1 MKGLRV
7 AVGLAVLLSLAAA
20 ARAYESKDVEEMP
33 RAAPGRPDAPVATQ
47 PPGEGARSSE
57 ASGSPTQDEWAKN
70 EIALLVIATIV
81 DGKRGYPLD
90 LARVTAQRPG
100 GRVREIA
107 RTGVTGRVRARFEM
121 HDPPPKGSGSG
132 GSGGSAQVVVR
143 VERPGYL
150 PYEGTFSPGSL
161 PKKGR
166 YALMDLGELR
176 LRRVP
181 LEEESP

>member
-20 ARAYESKDVEEMP
+20 ALAYESKDVEEMP
-33 RAAPGRPDAPVATQ
+33 RAAPGRPDAPVGTR
-47 PPGEGARSSE
+47 PPGEGARTGE
-57 ASGSPTQDEWAKN
+57 PSGSPTLDEWAKN

-107 RTGVTGRVRARFEM
+107 RTGVTGKVRARFEM
-121 HDPPPKGSGSG
+121 HDPPPRGSG

-176 LRRVP
+176 MRAVP
-181 LEEESP
+181 LDEESP